1 MIASIKRRRKGIV
14 LVLSDF
20 RELPA
25 AARQQMKNKELA
37 LELLPEIFSESRCR
51 RISAVIGIRYKEF
64 IVPVPTESMIIH
76 ELEWYRVRCL
86 TSLSVF
92 RDAGLFL
99 FHRQF
104 SCCQKTEL

>member
-37 LELLPEIFSESRCR
+37 LELLTEIPCTCQSGRVGADGCPPLQGLAYGSTRKR
-51 RISAVIGIRYKEF
+51 RALFRANLGG
-64 IVPVPTESMIIH
+64 TADAAH
-76 ELEWYRVRCL
+76 
-86 TSLSVF
+86 LS
-92 RDAGLFL
+92 
-99 FHRQF
+99 
-104 SCCQKTEL
+104 